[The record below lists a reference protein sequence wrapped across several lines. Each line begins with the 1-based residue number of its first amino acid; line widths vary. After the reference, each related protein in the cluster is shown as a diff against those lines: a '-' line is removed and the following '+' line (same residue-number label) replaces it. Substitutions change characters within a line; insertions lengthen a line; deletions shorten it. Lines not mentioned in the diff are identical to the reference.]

1 MENKEQTSLEKEYV
15 LLICPNC
22 KELLKDENMGKM
34 CPNCKEWTYTYQCKS
49 VLISKTALADQKH
62 KIFLW
67 FHNWLIQKELNMKL
81 KDWSSTELKRDFDK
95 EF

>member
-1 MENKEQTSLEKEYV
+1 MENKEQSSLEKEYV

-49 VLISKTALADQKH
+49 VLISKTALADQKA
-62 KIFLW
+62 KIQE
-67 FHNWLIQKELNMKL
+67 WLQICDLNEGSLTRETLLKEFE
-81 KDWSSTELKRDFDK
+81 ELKL
-95 EF
+95 